1 MGGFL
6 LKQFKEGEVLSIEG
20 DNKLILDSLHDGV
33 LIIDKD
39 AIVRYVNPAY
49 TRITNVLF
57 DEIVGKPL
65 KNSRPGARLPNV
77 LTSGENI
84 LRAMRMENGVEYIV
98 NMSPIFN
105 NHSEII
111 GGISLVLDIKE
122 VLELT
127 HEVSIYKNEIKS
139 LENRIKSMQKARY
152 TFDDIVSQDESSI
165 VVKKTAKRIALNDT
179 SVLILGESGTGKELY
194 AQAIHNH
201 SNRKNGPFVAIN
213 CAAFNHN
220 LLESELFGYQ
230 EGSFTGAKKEGKI
243 GLFEAANSGTIFLDE
258 ISEMDF
264 NLQSKLLRTLQEG
277 TIRRIGGIKEMPLN
291 VRLITASNRD
301 LEEMIKN
308 NEFREDLFYR
318 IAVFPLNILP
328 LRMRK
333 NDILPLVKTFVQKEE
348 NRIRRRIDIE
358 EKTWE
363 CLYFYD
369 WPGNIR
375 ELKNAIEFAFNMME
389 DYCIDYK
396 DLPLRV
402 QSDYLK
408 ANKDGVH
415 INKLSETIKRIE
427 VQEIK
432 KAINI
437 FGNTIEGKRAAAA
450 NLGISLATLYN
461 KIK

>member
-1 MGGFL
+1 M
-6 LKQFKEGEVLSIEG
+6 KQFNEG
-20 DNKLILDSLHDGV
+20 DVLCVEGVNKLILDSLHDGV

-49 TRITNVLF
+49 TRITSVLF

-65 KNSRPGARLPNV
+65 KNARPGARLPNV
-77 LTSGENI
+77 LNSGENI
-84 LRAMRMENGVEYIV
+84 LRALRMEDGVEYIV

-105 NHSEII
+105 DNQEII
-111 GGISLVLDIKE
+111 GGISLVLGIKE

-127 HEVSIYKNEIKS
+127 HEVSIYKSEIKS
-139 LENRIKSMQKARY
+139 LENRIKSIQKARY
-152 TFDDIVSQDESSI
+152 TFDDIVSVDESSI
-165 VVKKTAKRIALNDT
+165 AVKKMARRISLNDT

-230 EGSFTGAKKEGKI
+230 EGSFTGANKEGKI

-277 TIRRIGGIKEMPLN
+277 TIRRIGGIKEIPIN

-301 LEEMIKN
+301 LEDMIKK

-328 LRMRK
+328 LRLRK
-333 NDILPLVKTFVQKEE
+333 NDIIPLAKEFVRKEE
-348 NRIRRRIDIE
+348 NRIRRRIDIR

-363 CLYFYD
+363 CLYLYD

-402 QSDYLK
+402 QSGYLK
-408 ANKDGVH
+408 ANEGDVY

-432 KAINI
+432 KAISI
-437 FGNTIEGKRAAAA
+437 FGDTIEGKRAAAA

>member
-1 MGGFL
+1 MKL
-6 LKQFKEGEVLSIEG
+6 LREGEILAIEG
-20 DNKLILDSLHDGV
+20 VNKLIMDSLHDGV
-33 LIIDKD
+33 LIIDKK

-49 TRITNVLF
+49 TRITRVVY

-65 KNSRPGARLPNV
+65 KTARPGARLPNV
-77 LTSGENI
+77 LHSGEKI
-84 LRAMRMENGVEYIV
+84 LRAMRMEDGIEYIV
-98 NMSPIFN
+98 NMSPIFDDD
-105 NHSEII
+105 EII
-111 GGISLVLDIKE
+111 GGISLVLGIKE

-127 HEVSIYKNEIKS
+127 HEISIYKNEIKS
-139 LENRIKSMQKARY
+139 LENRIKSMQKAKY
-152 TFDDIVSQDESSI
+152 TFHDIVSLDESSI
-165 VVKKTAKRIALNDT
+165 AVKKMAERISKNDT

-201 SNRKNGPFVAIN
+201 SNRSNGPFVAIN
-213 CAAFNHN
+213 CAAFNHS

-230 EGSFTGAKKEGKI
+230 EGSFTGANKEGKI
-243 GLFEAANSGTIFLDE
+243 GLFEAANTGTIFLDE

-277 TIRRIGGIKEMPLN
+277 TIRRIGGIKEIPIN
-291 VRLITASNRD
+291 VRLLTASNKD
-301 LEEMIKN
+301 LEDMIEK

-318 IAVFPLNILP
+318 IAVFPLHILP
-328 LRMRK
+328 LRRRK
-333 NDILPLVKTFVQKEE
+333 NDIVPLVKTFLQTEE
-348 NRIRRRIDIE
+348 NRIRRRIDITE
-358 EKTWE
+358 ETLE
-363 CLYFYD
+363 CLYHYD

-396 DLPLRV
+396 DLPIRV

-408 ANKDGVH
+408 ANKDEVY
-415 INKLSETIKRIE
+415 INKLSETVKRIE

-432 KAINI
+432 KAISI
-437 FGNTIEGKRAAAA
+437 FGDTIEGKRAAAA

>member
-1 MGGFL
+1 M
-6 LKQFKEGEVLSIEG
+6 KQFKEGDTLCIEG
-20 DNKLILDSLHDGV
+20 VNKLILDSLHDGV

-39 AIVRYVNPAY
+39 AIVKYVNPAY
-49 TRITNVLF
+49 TRITSVLF

-65 KNSRPGARLPNV
+65 KNARPGARLPNV
-77 LTSGENI
+77 LNSGENI
-84 LRAMRMENGVEYIV
+84 LRALRMEDGVEYIV
-98 NMSPIFN
+98 NMSPIFDN
-105 NHSEII
+105 NKEII
-111 GGISLVLDIKE
+111 GGISLVLGIKE

-139 LENRIKSMQKARY
+139 LENRIKSIQKARY
-152 TFDDIVSQDESSI
+152 TFDDIVSEDESSI
-165 VVKKTAKRIALNDT
+165 AVKKMARRISLNDT

-213 CAAFNHN
+213 CAAFNHS

-230 EGSFTGAKKEGKI
+230 EGSFTGANKEGKV

-258 ISEMDF
+258 ISEMEF

-277 TIRRIGGIKEMPLN
+277 TIRRIGGIKEIPIN

-301 LEEMIKN
+301 LEDMIKK

-333 NDILPLVKTFVQKEE
+333 NDIIPLVKEFVKKEE
-348 NRIRRRIDIE
+348 NRLRRRIDIK

-363 CLYFYD
+363 CLYLYD

-408 ANKDGVH
+408 ANKDDVY

-432 KAINI
+432 KAISI
-437 FGNTIEGKRAAAA
+437 FGDTIEGKRAAAA

>member
-1 MGGFL
+1 MKL
-6 LKQFKEGEVLSIEG
+6 LKEGDVLVIEG
-20 DNKLILDSLHDGV
+20 INKLILDSLHDGV
-33 LIIDKD
+33 LIIDKE
-39 AIVRYVNPAY
+39 AVVRYVNPAY
-49 TRITNVLF
+49 TRITSVVY

-65 KNSRPGARLPNV
+65 KNARPGARLPNV
-77 LTSGENI
+77 LRNGEKI
-84 LRAMRMENGVEYIV
+84 LRAMRMEDGIEYIV
-98 NMSPIFN
+98 NMSPIFDDD
-105 NHSEII
+105 EII
-111 GGISLVLDIKE
+111 GAISLVLDIKE
-122 VLELT
+122 VFELT
-127 HEVSIYKNEIKS
+127 NEFSIYKNEIKS
-139 LENRIKSMQKARY
+139 LENRIKSMQKAKY
-152 TFDDIVSQDESSI
+152 IFDDIISEDESSI
-165 VVKKTAKRIALNDT
+165 TTKKMAERIAKNDI
-179 SVLILGESGTGKELY
+179 SVLIFGESGTGKELY

-201 SNRKNGPFVAIN
+201 SNRSNGPFVAIN
-213 CAAFNHN
+213 CAAFNHS

-230 EGSFTGAKKEGKI
+230 EGSFTGANKEGKI
-243 GLFEAANSGTIFLDE
+243 GLFEAANTGTIFLDE

-277 TIRRIGGIKEMPLN
+277 TIRRIGGIKEIPIN
-291 VRLITASNRD
+291 VRLVTASNKD
-301 LEEMIKN
+301 LEDMIKK

-318 IAVFPLNILP
+318 IAVFPLHILP

-333 NDILPLVKTFVQKEE
+333 NDIVPLVKTFMQSEE
-348 NRIRRRIDIE
+348 NRIRRRIDITDE
-358 EKTWE
+358 TWE
-363 CLYFYD
+363 CLYHYE

-389 DYCIDYK
+389 DYCINLK

-408 ANKDGVH
+408 ANKDGRQ
-415 INKLSETIKRIE
+415 INKLSETVRRIE

-437 FGNTIEGKRAAAA
+437 FGDTIEGKKAAAA

>member
-1 MGGFL
+1 M
-6 LKQFKEGEVLSIEG
+6 KQFKEGDTLCIEG
-20 DNKLILDSLHDGV
+20 VNKLILDSLHDGV

-39 AIVRYVNPAY
+39 AIVKYVNPAY
-49 TRITNVLF
+49 TRITSVLF

-65 KNSRPGARLPNV
+65 KNARPGARLPNV
-77 LTSGENI
+77 LNSGENI
-84 LRAMRMENGVEYIV
+84 LRALRMEDGVEYIV
-98 NMSPIFN
+98 NMSPIFDN
-105 NHSEII
+105 NKEII
-111 GGISLVLDIKE
+111 GGISLVLGIKE

-139 LENRIKSMQKARY
+139 LENRIKSIQKARY
-152 TFDDIVSQDESSI
+152 TFDDIVSEDESSI
-165 VVKKTAKRIALNDT
+165 AVKKMARRISLNDT

-213 CAAFNHN
+213 CAAFNHS

-230 EGSFTGAKKEGKI
+230 EGSFTGANKEGKV

-258 ISEMDF
+258 ISEMEF

-277 TIRRIGGIKEMPLN
+277 TIRRIGGIKEIPIN

-301 LEEMIKN
+301 LEDMIKK

-333 NDILPLVKTFVQKEE
+333 NDIIPLVKEFVKKEE
-348 NRIRRRIDIE
+348 NRLRRRIDIK

-363 CLYFYD
+363 CLYLYD

-396 DLPLRV
+396 DLPIRV
-402 QSDYLK
+402 QTDYLK
-408 ANKDGVH
+408 ANKDDVY

-432 KAINI
+432 KAISI
-437 FGNTIEGKRAAAA
+437 FGDTIEGKRAAAA

>member
-1 MGGFL
+1 M
-6 LKQFKEGEVLSIEG
+6 EGV
-20 DNKLILDSLHDGV
+20 NKLILDSLHDGV

-39 AIVRYVNPAY
+39 AIVKYVNPAY
-49 TRITNVLF
+49 TRITSVLF

-65 KNSRPGARLPNV
+65 KNARPGARLPNV
-77 LTSGENI
+77 LNSGENI
-84 LRAMRMENGVEYIV
+84 LRALRMEDGVEYIV
-98 NMSPIFN
+98 NMSPIFDN
-105 NHSEII
+105 NKEII
-111 GGISLVLDIKE
+111 GGISLVLGIKE

-139 LENRIKSMQKARY
+139 LENRIKSIQKARY
-152 TFDDIVSQDESSI
+152 TFDDIVSEDESSI
-165 VVKKTAKRIALNDT
+165 AVKKMARRISLNDT

-213 CAAFNHN
+213 CAAFNHS

-230 EGSFTGAKKEGKI
+230 EGSFTGANKEGKV

-258 ISEMDF
+258 ISEMEF

-277 TIRRIGGIKEMPLN
+277 TIRRIGGIKEIPIN

-301 LEEMIKN
+301 LEDMIKK

-333 NDILPLVKTFVQKEE
+333 NDIIPLVKEFVKKEE
-348 NRIRRRIDIE
+348 NRLRRRIDIK

-363 CLYFYD
+363 CLYLYD

-408 ANKDGVH
+408 ANKDDVY

-432 KAINI
+432 KAISI
-437 FGNTIEGKRAAAA
+437 FGDTIEGKRAAAA